1 MKKCTKTFLLISGVL
16 LFQISAISASADE
29 LWVKPSEAE
38 TSYGNWGVTSTGVA
52 YFSFAVPNDMTSFT
66 SAKIVIIPTKALV
79 LPYNVTITVASGG
92 ESYTNGVESYNFS
105 YNVPAAGVKALQ
117 EIDVSSILPTTLNP
131 GQDHISIYFA
141 SKAVDQASI
150 RVIGLRFV
158 YAGTVVTNG
167 TNTAIGLAALPSGT
181 GGANTAS
188 GVQALYSNT
197 TGGSNTAG
205 GVQAL
210 YSNTTGNNNSV
221 SGVQA
226 LYSNTTGGANT
237 AGGVQALYS
246 NTTGNNNTAS
256 GVQALYSN
264 TTGYYNTAGGVQ
276 TLYSNTTGYN
286 NTASGEATLYSNT
299 AGIYNTASGV
309 QALYS
314 NTTGNYNT
322 ANGVGALYSNTIGNY
337 NTASGEAALS
347 SNTTGNGN
355 TALGTGSGFSTSE
368 FTGNYNIYIGYNV
381 QAASSTE
388 SETIRIGS
396 GQTETFV
403 AGISGATVTGSA
415 VYVDPNTGQLGTVTS
430 SRQYKK
436 DIEDMGDASSEL
448 MKLRP
453 VTFHY
458 KPEYTQGPRSLQY
471 GLIAEEVAEVY
482 PDLVQYDPKTGQ
494 PQTVY
499 YHLVN
504 AMLLNEVQ
512 KQQKELSELKTEVS
526 ALKGQNKELETLKE
540 QVRELSAQMEQN
552 KELSRSFS
560 KLETRLDR

>member
-29 LWVKPSEAE
+29 LWVKPSETE

-66 SAKIVIIPTKALV
+66 SAKIVIIPTKALN

-92 ESYTNGVESYNFS
+92 ESYTSGVASYNLS
-105 YNVPAAGVKALQ
+105 YNVPVAGVKALQ

-141 SKAVDQASI
+141 SKAADQASI
-150 RVIGLRFV
+150 RVIGLRFM
-158 YAGTVVTNG
+158 YAGTVITNG
-167 TNTAIGLAALPSGT
+167 TNTAIGLAALPS
-181 GGANTAS
+181 
-188 GVQALYSNT
+188 
-197 TGGSNTAG
+197 
-205 GVQAL
+205 
-210 YSNTTGNNNSV
+210 
-221 SGVQA
+221 
-226 LYSNTTGGANT
+226 TTGGANT
-237 AGGVQALYS
+237 AIGVQALYS

-256 GVQALYSN
+256 GVEALYSNTTGGANTASGVQALYFNTTGYSNTAGGVEALYSN
-264 TTGYYNTAGGVQ
+264 TTGYYNTASGTG
-276 TLYSNTTGYN
+276 TLYSNTDGYD
-286 NTASGEATLYSNT
+286 NTASGEAALYSNT

-322 ANGVGALYSNTIGNY
+322 ASGIGALYSNTIGNY
-337 NTASGEAALS
+337 NTASGEAALY

-368 FTGNYNIYIGYNV
+368 FTGNYNIYVGYNV

-512 KQQKELSELKTEVS
+512 KQQKELSALKTEVS

-552 KELSRSFS
+552 KESSRSFS